1 MAGISVWWG
10 MSDMAHILIVDDNI
24 LNLELARDVLEL
36 EGYEVSTAAT
46 GEEGVKFV
54 RNAPP
59 DLVLMDLRMPG
70 LSGLEALEFLRND
83 GFHDLPV
90 VVLTASAM
98 KGERENLIAK
108 GFNGYLEKPINLET
122 FAAEVAAFLPQP

>member
-1 MAGISVWWG
+1 

>member
-1 MAGISVWWG
+1 VAGISVWWG